1 MTVQSSPGVV
11 PLDLGVPGGLE
22 WRCIGPFRGGRA
34 VAVVGHPTERQ
45 LFYMGCAGGVWKT
58 EDGGV
63 YWENISDGFFQTS
76 AVGALAISESDPNVL
91 YAGMG
96 ESCIAVPRLH
106 WTSQADGVYRSTDGG
121 RTWVNVGLRDSQHI
135 SRIRVHP
142 GNPLLVYVAVVGHL
156 EGRSSERGVY
166 RSEDGG
172 ETWEQVLYRDDDV
185 GCNDLSMD
193 PANPRILYAG
203 MWQVR
208 RSYWNTYSGGSGTSL
223 YRSTD
228 GGDSWTDIT
237 DSPGITAGLKGRFAV
252 SASGARSGLVWAL
265 CDGADTPGVTGL
277 AEGVTDLVPGTVT
290 RTDAERGGGLLRSD
304 DHGSTWERVSDY
316 SELTVRPYYY
326 NHVFAHPQDPDTV
339 YVLNQPFWKSV
350 DGGRS
355 FKHVGLPHP
364 DTHDL
369 WIDPNDPD
377 RMVHANDG
385 GACVSFNGG
394 ETWSSVNNQPTTEL
408 YHVTTDDSVPYKVYG
423 TIQDGP
429 AICVPSRSNAEAI
442 RWQDCYEVGTA
453 ESGHIAVYPEDSNII
468 FSGALGSSAG
478 SGALMLRYDHRT
490 GQQRLVTVWPDLIGL
505 TAPHRKYRFE
515 WDSPIVFSP
524 HDSNV
529 LYAAGNVV
537 FRSTDEGASW
547 AVISP
552 DLTRN
557 DLAEREKIDPV
568 TNIAPFERCAIFRL
582 AESSVQ
588 RGVIWVGTNDGLVQ
602 LTCDGG
608 ESWKDVTP
616 PGLPEW
622 TPVSS
627 IDPSPHDPATAY
639 VSATAYQHG
648 DYRPYLY
655 KTSDYGTTWQ
665 TIVHGIREMDFT
677 RVIRAD
683 TERPGL
689 LYAGTERGV
698 YVSFDDGAG
707 WQPLQLNL
715 PKVPVHDMV
724 VKRDDLV
731 AATHGR
737 GFWILD
743 NLSPLRQLTAEAVGR
758 DVHLFNPAPAY
769 RYYSLPFRDRPTP
782 YIAPLDGRHKRHAFH
797 STYWLEEDV
806 NGRVSPRFLDAG
818 RNPPDGAAID
828 YHLSDVPREDLSISF
843 LDSVGRELHRFSS
856 RRQGSAGPARPP
868 QRTPAERGL
877 NRFIWDLRVDTGITA
892 DMDGSPLSA
901 PMVPPGRYTVV
912 LDVDGHTCSRSFDV
926 RKDLRSTV
934 TDADLTAQYDLLLS
948 INERIRDGNRTI
960 RRVRDIRAQVDAWES
975 RSRSCVGRDR
985 MRSAAQALR
994 RRLDEVETPLL
1005 LAPGGKLGVQMPS
1018 RGAFTVFAG
1027 GLLPRLGP
1035 LADTVGIGDG
1045 APTRQ
1050 AREVFAEISEAVG
1063 RQLEML
1069 EQVIDSDVPG
1079 FMNIVHE
1086 LGIPAVS
1093 A

>member
-1 MTVQSSPGVV
+1 
-11 PLDLGVPGGLE
+11 
-22 WRCIGPFRGGRA
+22 
-34 VAVVGHPTERQ
+34 
-45 LFYMGCAGGVWKT
+45 MGCAGGVWKT

-63 YWENISDGFFQTS
+63 YWENISDGFFETS
-76 AVGALAISESDPNVL
+76 AVGAMAISESDPNVL

-121 RTWVNVGLRDSQHI
+121 RTWTSVGLRDSQHI
-135 SRIRVHP
+135 ARIRVHP
-142 GNPLLVYVAVVGHL
+142 GNPALVYAAVVGHL
-156 EGRSSERGVY
+156 EGPSREKGVY
-166 RSEDGG
+166 RSKDGG
-172 ETWEQVLYRDDDV
+172 ETWEQVLYRDEDV

-193 PANPRILYAG
+193 PTNPRILYAG

-208 RSYWNTYSGGSGTSL
+208 RSYWNTYSGGAGTSL

-228 GGDSWTDIT
+228 GGDSWTEIT
-237 DSPGITAGLKGRFAV
+237 GSPGMTEGVKGRFAV
-252 SASGARSGLVWAL
+252 AASPALPGLVWAL
-265 CDGADTPGVTGL
+265 CDGADTPGITGL
-277 AEGVTDLVPGTVT
+277 AEGVTDLTPGTVT
-290 RTDAERGGGLLRSD
+290 RADAERGGGLFRSE

-326 NHVFAHPQDPDTV
+326 NHVYAHPQDPDTV

-355 FKHVGLPHP
+355 FSHVGLPHP

-369 WIDPNDPD
+369 WIDADDPE
-377 RMVHANDG
+377 RMVHTNDG

-408 YHVTTDDSVPYKVYG
+408 YHVVTDDAVPYRVYG

-442 RWQDCYEVGTA
+442 RRQDCYEVGTA
-453 ESGHIAVYPEDSNII
+453 ESGHIAVYPEDSNIV
-468 FSGALGSSAG
+468 FAGALGSSAG

-505 TAPHRKYRFE
+505 TAEHRRYRFE

-529 LYAAGNVV
+529 LYTAGNVV

-547 AVISP
+547 EAISP

-557 DLAEREKIDPV
+557 DLEEREEIDPV

-582 AESSVQ
+582 AESTVLP
-588 RGVIWVGTNDGLVQ
+588 GVIWVGTNDGLVQ
-602 LTCDGG
+602 LTRDGG
-608 ESWKDVTP
+608 ESWKEVTP
-616 PGLPEW
+616 PDLPEW

-655 KTSDYGTTWQ
+655 RTNDFGATWH
-665 TIVHGIREMDFT
+665 TIVDGVREIDFT

-689 LYAGTERGV
+689 LYTGTEGGV

-707 WQPLQLNL
+707 WRPLQLNL
-715 PKVPVHDMV
+715 PRVPVHDMV
-724 VKRDDLV
+724 VKGNDLV
-731 AATHGR
+731 VATHGR
-737 GFWILD
+737 SFWILD
-743 NLSPLRQLTAEAVGR
+743 NVSPLRQLTDEAVGQGA
-758 DVHLFNPAPAY
+758 HLFNPAPAY
-769 RYYSLPFRDRPTP
+769 RYYSLPSRDKPTP
-782 YIAPLDGRHKRHAFH
+782 YIAPRDGRRKRHTHHA
-797 STYWLEEDV
+797 TYWLEEDA
-806 NGRVSPRFLDAG
+806 NGRVSHRFLDAG
-818 RNPPDGAAID
+818 QNPPDGVVVD
-828 YHLSDVPREDLSISF
+828 YYLLDTPKEELSLSF
-843 LDSVGRELHRFSS
+843 VDSAGRTLHRFSS
-856 RRQGSAGPARPP
+856 RRQEPTSPARPP
-868 QRTPAERGL
+868 QRAPAQRGL
-877 NRFIWDLRVDTGITA
+877 NRFIWDLRVDTGVTA
-892 DMDGSPLSA
+892 QMDGAPLSA
-901 PMVPPGRYTVV
+901 PMAAPGRYTVI
-912 LDVDGHTCSRSFDV
+912 LSVDGQRHSRSFDV
-926 RKDLRSTV
+926 RKDPRST
-934 TDADLTAQYDLLLS
+934 TSDEELTAQYDLLAL
-948 INERIRDGNRTI
+948 IHEMIRDGNRAVG
-960 RRVRDIRAQVDAWES
+960 RVRELRAQVDSWES
-975 RSRSCVGRDR
+975 HSERYAGRAR
-985 MRSAAQALR
+985 VRSAAQALR
-994 RRLDEVETPLL
+994 KRLDEVEAPLL
-1005 LAPGGKLGVQMPS
+1005 LAPGGALGAQTPS

-1050 AREVFAEISEAVG
+1050 SREVFAEISEAVD
-1063 RQLEML
+1063 RQLGLL
-1069 EQVIDSDVPG
+1069 EQVADDDVQA
-1079 FMNIVHE
+1079 FMNVVHE

-1093 A
+1093 T